1 MALLNRLSLPTN
13 ALHLLGL
20 AAAIVPGLVLQNP
33 AVGLIGGAAFVL
45 LLGSNPISQS
55 SHYAKLAL
63 QSAIVLLGFS
73 MNLGAVVELS
83 STYAGVVTGYVLAT
97 FAIGLLLA
105 RLLKIDP
112 ITGGLLTIGTAIC
125 GGTAIAAAA
134 PLLKADPGRIGV
146 ALGAVFLL
154 NLVALLT
161 FPHLGNWL
169 DMSQTDFGAFA
180 ALAVHDTS
188 SVVATAAIYGQDAA
202 EVATT
207 VKLGRTLWLVP
218 LVIFLG
224 IWRNG
229 ERGGDALRR
238 ASIPLF
244 VVLFIV
250 AAGIATW
257 VPLPALA
264 VSSAASVSKTLLVVA
279 LFLVGLELNRATL
292 TRLKGR
298 DGAFALVIW
307 LVMAPLAMLGVMAV
321 SSA

>member
-1 MALLNRLSLPTN
+1 MLNRLSLPTN

-20 AAAIVPGLVLQNP
+20 AAAIAPGLILRNP
-33 AVGLIGGAAFVL
+33 AVGLIGGAIYVL

-73 MNLGAVVELS
+73 MNLGAVVALS

-97 FAIGLLLA
+97 FAIGLVLA
-105 RLLKIDP
+105 KLLKIDP

-169 DMSQTDFGAFA
+169 DMSQVDFGAFA

-188 SVVATAAIYGQDAA
+188 SVVATAAIYGQDSA

-229 ERGGDALRR
+229 ERGGDAIRR

-250 AAGIATW
+250 AAAIATW
-257 VPLPALA
+257 VPLPELA
-264 VSSAASVSKTLLVVA
+264 VSSAASISKLLLVVA

-292 TRLKGR
+292 ARLKGR
-298 DGAFALVIW
+298 DGLFAVVIW
-307 LVMAPLAMLGVMAV
+307 LVMAPLAMFGVMVV
-321 SSA
+321 SS